1 MLRLS
6 RRAWNNVLI
15 FSMLIMIMLLNGMH
29 KKFDSADPLAK
40 VPLLPEH
47 SLVLT
52 LDFGKFA
59 IERIGQSWRIKQSD
73 AGEASKKLAAVDGAV
88 LTAFMATWSEHIVT
102 LAESDEQA
110 AVLVK
115 GKMPDHYVVATL
127 AGKSDGAVY
136 AFYAQLDDVIIHD
149 QYNGRF
155 VTMPIDDVALLF
167 PEQLFPE
174 QLFPTDLSSN

>member
-6 RRAWNNVLI
+6 RKAWNNVLI

-29 KKFDSADPLAK
+29 KKFDSTEPLAK

-52 LDFGKFA
+52 LDFGQFA
-59 IERIGQSWRIKQSD
+59 IERIGQSWRINHADEQQVS
-73 AGEASKKLAAVDGAV
+73 SNIAAVDGAV
-88 LTAFMATWSEHIVT
+88 LTGLMATWAEYIVT
-102 LAESDEQA
+102 MAESDEQA

-115 GKMPDHYVVATL
+115 GKMPDYYVVATL

-136 AFYAQLDDVIIHD
+136 AFYAQLDEVIIHD

-167 PEQLFPE
+167 PEQLFP
-174 QLFPTDLSSN
+174 TDLSSN